1 MPTLLQKYK
10 VTRVLPNI
18 EHCFIVS
25 HLIKQCSLCF
35 FCLYISTNVGIFGIV
50 ARQNCV
56 LFEIYE
62 SYKQRVVHRK
72 FR

>member
-1 MPTLLQKYK
+1 M
-10 VTRVLPNI
+10 
-18 EHCFIVS
+18 
-25 HLIKQCSLCF
+25 F
-35 FCLYISTNVGIFGIV
+35 FCLSISTNVGILGIV

-62 SYKQRVVHRK
+62 SYKQRVIYRK

>member
-1 MPTLLQKYK
+1 MPTLLQKYE

-25 HLIKQCSLCF
+25 HLTKQCSQCF
-35 FCLYISTNVGIFGIV
+35 FCLSISTNVWILGID

-56 LFEIYE
+56 FFEIYE

>member
-1 MPTLLQKYK
+1 MPTLLQKYE

-18 EHCFIVS
+18 EHCFTFDKTMFTV
-25 HLIKQCSLCF
+25 F
-35 FCLYISTNVGIFGIV
+35 FCLSISTNVWILGIV
-50 ARQNCV
+50 AHQNCV
-56 LFEIYE
+56 CFEIYE

>member
-1 MPTLLQKYK
+1 M
-10 VTRVLPNI
+10 
-18 EHCFIVS
+18 
-25 HLIKQCSLCF
+25 F
-35 FCLYISTNVGIFGIV
+35 FCLSISTNVGILGIV